1 MAKKKKK
8 KTSKK
13 KKTTKKSAGKTAK
26 KTKKSAKKKTTK
38 KTKKK
43 SSAKKSAS
51 KSKNKSSGSVAGTS
65 DALKMN
71 PAYQKNKD
79 FKPLTETPLTKEELA
94 YFQKLLL
101 EKRADIMGDV
111 NSMESEAL
119 RSSRMDATGDLS
131 SMPIHMADIGT
142 DNFEQEFALG
152 LVDSERRMLAE
163 INHALMRIQE
173 GTYGICLGTGKAI
186 PKARL
191 EANPWAKYCVEY
203 AELLEKGTVTEG
215 QKLYEESDLEDL
227 DDDQDEDLNE
237 DKHDDDD
244 DEDFDHDFDE
254 DLDDLD
260 DEEDDTDYYS
270 GFDDED

>member
-1 MAKKKKK
+1 MAKKKKKTTKKAKKKTTRKTTKKTK

-13 KKTTKKSAGKTAK
+13 KKSKKSSSKKSAA
-26 KTKKSAKKKTTK
+26 
-38 KTKKK
+38 
-43 SSAKKSAS
+43 
-51 KSKNKSSGSVAGTS
+51 KSKNANSASQTGTS

-71 PAYQKNKD
+71 PAYQQDKD

-94 YFQKLLL
+94 HFQKLLL

-111 NSMESEAL
+111 DSMESEAL
-119 RSSRMDATGDLS
+119 RSSRLDATGDLS

-152 LVDSERRMLAE
+152 LVDSERKMLAE
-163 INHALMRIQE
+163 INHALLRIHE

-203 AELLEKGTVTEG
+203 AELLEKGTVNEG
-215 QKLYEESDLEDL
+215 QKLYEESDFEDP
-227 DDDQDEDLNE
+227 DDDIDEDDEQSDDRQLDEEDFQDEY
-237 DKHDDDD
+237 DDDD
-244 DEDFDHDFDE
+244 
-254 DLDDLD
+254 
-260 DEEDDTDYYS
+260 DDTDYYA